1 MQNLELFARKC
12 TCCGGGMNQ
21 GFVIGGGAEYYC
33 SDDCLNQHYTPE
45 EWKEMTAEEEEDD
58 YGFSLGSDDNYWTE
72 WDTEDDDELEYVL
85 YKDEVIDREDLKPR
99 VLREDFLNWL
109 FSDSDDAQGLGIRVM
124 KDLMISGTS
133 TISVDELFYECGYIP
148 AHILEN
154 AEMFEEDQEFD
165 PSEVVLLY

>member
-1 MQNLELFARKC
+1 MNLLELFARKC

-21 GFVIGGGAEYYC
+21 GYVVGGGAEYYC
-33 SDDCLNQHYTPE
+33 TDECLMQHYTPE

-109 FSDSDDAQGLGIRVM
+109 FSDSDDAQGLGVRVM
-124 KDLMISGTS
+124 KELMVNGTS
-133 TISVDELFYECGYIP
+133 TTSVDELFYECGYIP
-148 AHILEN
+148 AHILDN
-154 AEMFEEDQEFD
+154 SEMFEEDQEFD
-165 PSEVVLLY
+165 PSEVLLIY